1 QQKSTLTNKPARSAA
16 QPCAQ
21 LRNQKPT
28 SPNRATLR
36 AVQVTPACGA
46 DNRKTQDN
54 QNNKRRA
61 AQHRLRAAQEPEAAE
76 NAVFNAN
83 A

>member
-1 QQKSTLTNKPARSAA
+1 RSAA

-21 LRNQKPT
+21 RRNQKQT
-28 SPNRATLR
+28 SPNRPTLR
-36 AVQVTPACGA
+36 AAEDTPARGA

-61 AQHRLRAAQEPEAAE
+61 AQEPEAAE